1 MKLKAVVHSHATL
14 RKTSPGSTI
23 VQQVYTCLYLQLHR
37 CTYTPAIIIT
47 LYMYVRHT
55 LFLLNVTG
63 ILAGMW
69 PCGIVTLVDELYR
82 AESKTQVYGSVHSL
96 MHANPSHTSD
106 ISK

>member
-1 MKLKAVVHSHATL
+1 MSVLTTSSLHIYASYNNYIVH
-14 RKTSPGSTI
+14 
-23 VQQVYTCLYLQLHR
+23 V
-37 CTYTPAIIIT
+37 
-47 LYMYVRHT
+47 YVRHT

-106 ISK
+106 ISE